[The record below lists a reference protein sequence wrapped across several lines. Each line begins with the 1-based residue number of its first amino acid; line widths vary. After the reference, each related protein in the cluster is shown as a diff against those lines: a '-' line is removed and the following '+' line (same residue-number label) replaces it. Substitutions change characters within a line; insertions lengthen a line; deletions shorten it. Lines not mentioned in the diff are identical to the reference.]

1 MGRSRNIAIAGGLV
15 AAIALVLILVFVV
28 FRDDEPAE
36 TSAGLDSAEPSV
48 AAEEAAAPTGT
59 GEAAGEVVLPSFDIV
74 RVNPTGEAVIAG
86 RAEPG
91 AEVTVLDGGEVLGT
105 VVADERGEWVLLPDR
120 PLEDGTRELSLSA
133 VKPGADPVESAEIA
147 VIVVPERGA
156 AGEGEVLAIVV
167 PREEAGASRIL
178 QLPGE
183 GADALSGPVEGVVL
197 DVLDYT
203 EEGQVTL
210 SGRSEPGTEIR
221 SYLDDEYIGTAEV
234 DEEGRWELTPEVQV
248 DPGQYTLRLD
258 QVSEEGDVLARI
270 ETPYA
275 RATPEDFAFADSLV
289 VVQPGN
295 SLWRIARRAYGG
307 GIHYTVIYQANLD
320 QIRDPDLIYPGQIFA
335 LPEF

>member
-1 MGRSRNIAIAGGLV
+1 VGRSRNIAIVGGLI
-15 AAIALVLILVFVV
+15 AAVALVLVLVFVV
-28 FRDDEPAE
+28 FREDEPAE
-36 TSAGLDSAEPSV
+36 TTAGLDSAEPSV
-48 AAEEAAAPTGT
+48 ATDQAAAPTGAD
-59 GEAAGEVVLPSFDIV
+59 EAAGGAVLPSFDIV

-105 VVADERGEWVLLPDR
+105 VTADERGEWVLLPDR

-133 VKPGADPVESAEIA
+133 VKPGADPVESAEVA
-147 VIVVPERGA
+147 VIVVPERGE
-156 AGEGEVLAIVV
+156 AGEGEVFAVVV

-183 GADALSGPVEGVVL
+183 GADALGPVEGVVL
-197 DVLDYT
+197 DALDYT

-210 SGRSEPGTEIR
+210 SGRSEPGTEVR
-221 SYLDDEYIGTAEV
+221 TYLDDEYIGTAKV
-234 DEEGRWELTPEVQV
+234 DEEGRWELTPEAQV

-258 QVSEEGDVLARI
+258 QVTEEGDVLARI

-275 RATPEDFAFADSLV
+275 RAAPEDFAFADSLI